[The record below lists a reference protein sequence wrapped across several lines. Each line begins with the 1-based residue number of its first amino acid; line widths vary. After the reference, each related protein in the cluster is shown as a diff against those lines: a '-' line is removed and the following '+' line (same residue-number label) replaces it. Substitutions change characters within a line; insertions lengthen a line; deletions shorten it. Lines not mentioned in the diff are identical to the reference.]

1 MIEIKTKLRKWGNSL
16 GIVVPLNKTNEE
28 NIKEGEE
35 VTALILSRKKVNL
48 KKLFGKHKFSK
59 STDQLMK
66 EADEELYN
74 D

>member
-1 MIEIKTKLRKWGNSL
+1 MIEIKTKLRRWGNSL